1 MGQFSWLDC
10 MDNETQVVDN
20 LVRDVFVL
28 VPAEFGGQNIR
39 EHCYD
44 GYGHFGGYDIYD
56 LVADWNRKYLA
67 EHPDFF
73 VPHSEM
79 KVSEFEWYPFY
90 SNLSLSPAEITEKMI
105 EKIGHFWEYRW
116 LGIDISCYDE
126 DNDALPYPIKI
137 TYNALATYE
146 LYDASLS
153 DPNQGWKCY
162 EYEGDDEDDEWSW
175 EDDDDEYCKD

>member
-10 MDNETQVVDN
+10 MNNETQILDG
-20 LVRDVFVL
+20 LELDVFAL
-28 VPAEFGGQNIR
+28 LPAEFGGQNIR

-56 LVADWNRKYLA
+56 LVANWNREYLA
-67 EHPDFF
+67 GHPDFI

-116 LGIDISCYDE
+116 LGIDIACYDE
-126 DNDALPYPIKI
+126 DNVALPYPIKI

-146 LYDASLS
+146 LHGASLS
-153 DPNQGWKCY
+153 DPNQGWKVD
-162 EYEGDDEDDEWSW
+162 EYDEEDDDEWDW
-175 EDDDDEYCKD
+175 EEEDDDDEYF